1 MKRNHIHSSW
11 ETLNMKKRSMHC
23 WCFHIFYGQHD
34 LTKPADKL
42 LYIFSSYI
50 FFHLEAGKI
59 QKLLYSNYS
68 DAKVVISWEPSFY
81 HPTHFPFYIVTIN
94 NRTTVMKNRILRF
107 QSTNLTQTFNIK
119 VSHLVTANFKSTYM
133 DVFNKKLYWKILQ
146 SSQKS
151 NCVGVE

>member
-1 MKRNHIHSSW
+1 
-11 ETLNMKKRSMHC
+11 MHC

-81 HPTHFPFYIVTIN
+81 HPTHFPLYIVTIN

-133 DVFNKKLYWKILQ
+133 DVFNKKLY
-146 SSQKS
+146 
-151 NCVGVE
+151 